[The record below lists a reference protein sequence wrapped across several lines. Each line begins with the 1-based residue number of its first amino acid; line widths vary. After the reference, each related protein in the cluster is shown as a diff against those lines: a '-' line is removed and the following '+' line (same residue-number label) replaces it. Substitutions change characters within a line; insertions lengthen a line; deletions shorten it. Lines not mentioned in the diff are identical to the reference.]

1 MKEPRIMVTE
11 DQALAQ
17 DKPLSELVRA
27 KELEGYVVSHDYMH
41 EAVGKVV
48 VMKHT
53 SFMDKPLS
61 HRDYIEKGRRGL

>member
-1 MKEPRIMVTE
+1 MNEPRIMVTE

-17 DKPLSELVRA
+17 NKPLSELVKA

-48 VMKHT
+48 VMKHK

-61 HRDYIEKGRRGL
+61 HRDYVEKGRRGW